1 MCYDAYMRALW
12 IFLRRFWLPI
22 TIVIVIILG
31 FAIWVQFSK
40 ETNWFA
46 KWVFDFLAQWAIV
59 LSAAV
64 TLMLAMAAFWNIS
77 DTRRFRYVESIT
89 KSLDGTRGWA
99 LDAKRALF
107 LPWWDHQ
114 WASQYKLRENLEHV
128 AVRSVFVKSDAE
140 RLVHSL
146 TKDEVTAVG
155 CELAR
160 RVNDAAIHLDQ
171 FIKSLKQ
178 TAVGDFD
185 SLKIP
190 REDLDKDFDA
200 VIEAASH
207 IKIPLE

>member
-140 RLVHSL
+140 LSRLVRNVL
-146 TKDEVTAVG
+146 P
-155 CELAR
+155 
-160 RVNDAAIHLDQ
+160 
-171 FIKSLKQ
+171 
-178 TAVGDFD
+178 FD
-185 SLKIP
+185 SL
-190 REDLDKDFDA
+190 EMTSVDLIQAMLDWYVEIGCCIFPGMTRRGDVFLPQPSD
-200 VIEAASH
+200 
-207 IKIPLE
+207 LLFLMTN